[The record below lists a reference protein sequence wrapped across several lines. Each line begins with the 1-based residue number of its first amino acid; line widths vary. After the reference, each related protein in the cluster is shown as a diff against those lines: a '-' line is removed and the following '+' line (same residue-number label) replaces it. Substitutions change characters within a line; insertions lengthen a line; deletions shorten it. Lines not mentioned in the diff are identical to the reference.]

1 MRETVL
7 VTGAAGFA
15 GSHLLDTLVGDCH
28 VVAWRRPA
36 STPPPDR
43 RAAWTGVDL
52 LDRSAVFEAVAAVKP
67 DVVYHC
73 AGAPHVGLSWNDAAS
88 ALAVNVRGTHHL
100 LEGIRRHRAG
110 ARVLICGSA
119 MVYQPANEALTES
132 HPLVPASP
140 YGVTKLAQELLALRA
155 IADGLDI
162 RVARAFNHM
171 GPRQKSLFAAAA
183 FASQIAE
190 IEAGRAAPVLSVGN
204 LDARRDLTDVRD
216 TVRAYRAI
224 AETGQTGR
232 PYNVC
237 TGRAIAVRELLDML
251 LSRSRVP
258 IEVTLDPKRLRPND
272 LPLLLGDP
280 ARIRIEL
287 GWTPAIS
294 LEQSIDDLLDYWRA
308 RSSAGS

>member
-1 MRETVL
+1 MPETVI

-15 GSHLLDTLVGDCH
+15 GGHLVDTLLADCN
-28 VVAWRRPA
+28 VVAWRRP
-36 STPPPDR
+36 SPTPAPNA
-43 RAAWTGVDL
+43 RANWVGVDL
-52 LDRSAVFEAVAAVKP
+52 LDRSAVFDAVAAARP
-67 DVVYHC
+67 DVIYHC

-88 ALAVNVRGTHHL
+88 ALAVNVRGTHNL
-100 LEGIRRHRAG
+100 LEGVRRHG
-110 ARVLICGSA
+110 IHARVFICGSA
-119 MVYQPANEALTES
+119 MVYQTADEALTES

-140 YGVTKLAQELLALRA
+140 YGVTKLAQEMLSLRA
-155 IADGLDI
+155 IGDGLDI

-171 GPRQKSLFAAAA
+171 GPRQNPLFAAAA
-183 FASQIAE
+183 FASQIVE

-224 AETGQTGR
+224 ADTGQTGR

-251 LSRSRVP
+251 LTRSRVP
-258 IEVTLDPKRLRPND
+258 IQVTVDPKRLRPND

-280 ARIRIEL
+280 ARIRNEL
-287 GWTPAIS
+287 GWTPLIP
-294 LEQSIDDLLDYWRA
+294 LEQSVNDLLEYWRSRA
-308 RSSAGS
+308 VSPS